1 LAPNWTFSI
10 ATRFFDNHRAVYDL
24 RMANQKASDASAV
37 SKQENL
43 SLDDA
48 DGNCRQC
55 GHPFNPHL
63 VIAYDTSDF
72 SKGGEVRC
80 PAAGC
85 SCFRSLDFAF
95 KTTP

>member
-1 LAPNWTFSI
+1 M
-10 ATRFFDNHRAVYDL
+10 V
-24 RMANQKASDASAV
+24 NQKASDASEV
-37 SKQENL
+37 SKEENL

-72 SKGGEVRC
+72 SKGGEVQC
-80 PAAGC
+80 PVAGC
-85 SCFRSLDFAF
+85 SCSRSLDFAF
-95 KTTP
+95 QTTP